1 MERNY
6 GLAGVDIYNCLHPR
20 REGIIFLIAGIV
32 GNYWTFETLL
42 KVEVPDLNK
51 YESTTTNKDG
61 TVPTYPR
68 ECGRSFQ
75 VWDTFDKEVK
85 EFYQTDA
92 NILDKLP
99 MVLSDV
105 EFAFNRKACGNEDE
119 VHDRILNNFALPL
132 ESLLGALGIISLFKR
147 PAGDNQ
153 VLFNPDIVWKIGA
166 ELNSNLGLVIEV
178 KPWWSFECIDDIV
191 VQYHEDIEKEAKDTK
206 VVKALQQLYGY
217 MSYNYM
223 RYGILTTYK
232 STYFL
237 RRMGNSTLTISKPIP
252 LSGGKL
258 HILQY
263 WLFVLCKSHQ
273 EGFYSSPAG
282 NPFDTIF
289 YTGGKPFQ
297 QKLKPIVF
305 KSGMYQNKKYNLVD
319 IQNSQ
324 IKFADLTERK
334 YGSLS
339 RGCCGAVISG
349 SILNNDDIKF
359 KTIDSFNNAGAMEI
373 CLKEISV
380 YEMLESL
387 QGSLIPFFY
396 GFYNLHGI
404 LIMALEDCGSPLAVS
419 DYPLFQAQIIDAL
432 KTINNLGLKHC
443 DLESRE
449 SNGQKV
455 YPNILVK
462 EDKIRI
468 IDFHI
473 SQITND
479 AIDDMEWL
487 PKEKK
492 LRRK

>member
-1 MERNY
+1 M
-6 GLAGVDIYNCLHPR
+6 C
-20 REGIIFLIAGIV
+20 
-32 GNYWTFETLL
+32 
-42 KVEVPDLNK
+42 
-51 YESTTTNKDG
+51 
-61 TVPTYPR
+61 
-68 ECGRSFQ
+68 RSFQ
-75 VWDTFDKEVK
+75 VWDTFDKEVE
-85 EFYQTDA
+85 EFYQTDTK
-92 NILDKLP
+92 ILGKLP
-99 MVLSDV
+99 LVLRDAG
-105 EFAFNRKACGNEDE
+105 FAFDNQACGNEDE
-119 VHDRILNNFALPL
+119 VQDRILNNFGKPLKALL
-132 ESLLGALGIISLFKR
+132 RALGITSLFKR

-178 KPWWSFECIDDIV
+178 KPWWSFDCIDDIV
-191 VQYHEDIEKEAKDTK
+191 EQYHEDVEKEAKDTK

-217 MSYNYM
+217 MSYNYL

-237 RRMGNSTLTISKPIP
+237 RRMGNSTLSISKPIP
-252 LSGGKL
+252 LNGRKL
-258 HILQY
+258 SILQY
-263 WLFVLCKSHQ
+263 WLFVLCKSQQ

-289 YTGGKPFQ
+289 FTLKGTPFRQ
-297 QKLKPIVF
+297 NLKPIVF

-319 IQNSQ
+319 IQSSQ
-324 IKFADLTERK
+324 IKFADLAERK
-334 YGSLS
+334 HGALS

-349 SILNNDDIKF
+349 SIFTHVDIKF

-373 CLKEISV
+373 CLKEIAA
-380 YEMLESL
+380 YQKLESL
-387 QGSLIPFFY
+387 QGSVIPFFY
-396 GFYNLHGI
+396 GFFNLHGI

-419 DYPLFQAQIIDAL
+419 EIFSLQAKVNSAIE
-432 KTINNLGLKHC
+432 KINKFGLKHC
-443 DLESRE
+443 DLEARE

-462 EDKIRI
+462 ENMIRI

-473 SQITND
+473 SKITDD
-479 AIDDMEWL
+479 AVDNMEWL